1 MDRLWIGETTLDNT
15 ELIYTI
21 SAISRRKLTRKL
33 MESFPSSIVARY
45 GVELSNVTRKN
56 SWNSG
61 YGDKIFVESIKGFL
75 K

>member
-1 MDRLWIGETTLDNT
+1 
-15 ELIYTI
+15 
-21 SAISRRKLTRKL
+21 

-61 YGDKIFVESIKGFL
+61 YGDKNFRRIDKRLFKVKRHFIFLIANK
-75 K
+75 